1 MRPGLTGGVIL
12 DKKLARIMEPG
23 MKLNFL
29 VLIVFALGTLYFSL
43 WAGAA
48 ELVLVA
54 LVFIFYKKRAKK
66 RSADIR
72 RYVEKLAFQVDD
84 VSKHSLVNFPLP
96 TIILRL
102 DTGEVIWY
110 NDDFIELAGTHGG
123 LFDMHITDAVP
134 GFDTRWIMEGRT
146 VCPFDVEVSG
156 RKYTVY
162 GNVVRSAGDGGGRSL
177 LATLFWVDITEFA
190 ALRDEYE
197 RSRPVVALVML
208 DSYEELY
215 KGMSES
221 EKSILTAS
229 IDKQLSEWTT
239 PTNGI
244 MRRLERDKYLFI
256 FENHNLLD
264 FVQEKFSIIEK
275 MHQIKNSEGIA
286 ATLSIGIG
294 KGEYT
299 LFELYKFASLGLD
312 MALSR
317 GGDQVVIKS
326 KNAFE
331 FYGGGSRELE
341 KRTKVKSRVM
351 ANALRQLIRDSSQ
364 VFIMGHRFS
373 DLDCLGAAA
382 GVCAAVRKCGK
393 PAYII
398 ADDKKTAA
406 RELIE
411 KLRAQ
416 PEYQNHF
423 LTEEE
428 AIVRADGGS
437 LLIVVDTSR
446 PDIVESERLLQT
458 VQRVA
463 VIDHHRRAA
472 NYIENC
478 AISMH
483 EPYASSASELVSELL
498 QYIVSPQDVLHVEA
512 EALLAGIVLDT
523 KSFTVKTGVRTFEA
537 AAYLKQLGADT
548 VEVRKLFSGDLESF
562 IKKCQLISG
571 AEEIAPGVSLSVT
584 DDEVSRA
591 VASQA
596 ADELINLAGISASVV
611 VYGEGKGTSISAR
624 SYGQINVQFVME
636 KLGGGG
642 SMTMAGAQFGDKKP
656 SEVYEQVRQA
666 ILDYL
671 EEAAE
676 RDKNAGVKE

>member
-1 MRPGLTGGVIL
+1 
-12 DKKLARIMEPG
+12 MEPG
-23 MKLNFL
+23 MKLNFV
-29 VLIVFALGTLYFSL
+29 VLIAFALVSLYFSL
-43 WAGAA
+43 WIGAV
-48 ELVLVA
+48 ELAFVA
-54 LVFIFYKKRAKK
+54 FVYFLYRVRAKK
-66 RSADIR
+66 RSVEIR
-72 RYVEKLAFQVDD
+72 RYVENLAFQVDN
-84 VSKHSLVNFPLP
+84 VSKSSLVNFPLP
-96 TIILRL
+96 TTILRL

-110 NDDFIELAGTHGG
+110 NDGFIKMSGAHEG
-123 LFDMHITDAVP
+123 LFDIHISDAVP

-146 VCPFDVEVSG
+146 ACPYDVEVSG

-162 GNVVRSAGDGGGRSL
+162 GNVVRTPGKGGGRSL

-190 ALRDEYE
+190 TLRDEHE

-215 KGMSES
+215 KGLSES
-221 EKSILTAS
+221 EKSILTAA
-229 IDKQLSEWTT
+229 IDKQLSEWTS

-299 LFELYKFASLGLD
+299 LYELYKFASLGLD

-331 FYGGGSRELE
+331 FYGGRSRELE

-364 VFIMGHRFS
+364 VFVMGHRFS
-373 DLDCLGAAA
+373 DLDCIGAAA

-393 PAYII
+393 PVYILV
-398 ADDKKTAA
+398 DEKMTSA
-406 RELIE
+406 RELVE
-411 KLRAQ
+411 RLKAQ
-416 PEYQNHF
+416 PEYQDCF

-428 AIVRADGGS
+428 AIMRADGGS

-446 PDIVESERLLQT
+446 PDIVESEKLLQT

-472 NYIENC
+472 SYIDNC

-498 QYIVSPQDVLHVEA
+498 QYIVSSQDVLRAEA

-562 IKKCQLISG
+562 VKKCQLISG
-571 AEEIAPGVSLSVT
+571 AEQVAPGVSLSVT
-584 DDEVSRA
+584 DDEVERA

-596 ADELINLAGISASVV
+596 ADELINITGIRASFV
-611 VYGEGKGTSISAR
+611 VYGEGRGTSVSAR
-624 SYGQINVQFVME
+624 SYGQVNVQFVME
-636 KLGGGG
+636 KIGGGG
-642 SMTMAGAQFGDKKP
+642 SMTMAGAQFADKKP
-656 SEVYEQVRQA
+656 SEVRELTRQA
-666 ILDYL
+666 ILEYL
-671 EEAAE
+671 QEAAE
-676 RDKNAGVKE
+676 RDKNAAKEI

>member
-1 MRPGLTGGVIL
+1 
-12 DKKLARIMEPG
+12 

-29 VLIVFALGTLYFSL
+29 VLILFALASMYFSL
-43 WAGAA
+43 WVGGT
-48 ELVLVA
+48 ELALVVLVY
-54 LVFIFYKKRAKK
+54 IFYKNRLKK
-66 RSADIR
+66 RSAEIR
-72 RYVEKLAFQVDD
+72 RYVENLAFQVDD

-110 NDDFIELAGTHGG
+110 NEGFIEITGAHEGF
-123 LFDMHITDAVP
+123 FDIHISDAVP

-146 VCPFDVEVSG
+146 VCPYDVSIGE
-156 RKYTVY
+156 RKFMVY
-162 GNVVRSAGDGGGRSL
+162 GNVVRATGKSGARSL
-177 LATLFWVDITEFA
+177 LGTLFWVDITEFA
-190 ALRDEYE
+190 ALRDEHE

-215 KGMSES
+215 KGLSES

-239 PTNGI
+239 PTDGI

-264 FVQEKFSIIEK
+264 FVQDKFSIIEK
-275 MHQIKNSEGIA
+275 MHQIQNSEGIA

-299 LFELYKFASLGLD
+299 LYELYQFASLGLD

-326 KNAFE
+326 KSAFE
-331 FYGGGSRELE
+331 FYGGRSRELE

-364 VFIMGHRFS
+364 VFVMGHRFS
-373 DLDCLGAAA
+373 DLDCIGAAA

-393 PAYII
+393 PFYILV
-398 ADDKKTAA
+398 DESKTAA
-406 RELIE
+406 LSLVQQL
-411 KLRAQ
+411 KQQ
-416 PEYQNHF
+416 PEYHECF
-423 LTEEE
+423 LTEDE
-428 AIVRADGGS
+428 AILRADASS

-446 PDIVESERLLQT
+446 PDIVESEKLLQT

-463 VIDHHRRAA
+463 VVDHHRRAA
-472 NYIENC
+472 SYIENC

-498 QYIVSPQDVLHVEA
+498 QYIVSPQDVTRIEA

-523 KSFTVKTGVRTFEA
+523 KSFTIKTGVRTFEA

-548 VEVRKLFSGDLESF
+548 VEVRKMFSGDLESF
-562 IKKCQLISG
+562 VKKCQLI
-571 AEEIAPGVSLSVT
+571 ADAQEIAPGVSLSST
-584 DDEVSRA
+584 DDQVERA

-596 ADELINLAGISASVV
+596 ADELINLKGIRASIV
-611 VYGEGKGTSISAR
+611 VYGEGEGTSVSAR

-636 KLGGGG
+636 KIGGGG
-642 SMTMAGAQFGDKKP
+642 SMNMAGAQFADKKP
-656 SEVYEQVRQA
+656 SEVREMARQA
-666 ILDYL
+666 VLDYL
-671 EEAAE
+671 AEVAE
-676 RDKNAGVKE
+676 RDKKAAQEG

>member
-1 MRPGLTGGVIL
+1 M
-12 DKKLARIMEPG
+12 
-23 MKLNFL
+23 
-29 VLIVFALGTLYFSL
+29 
-43 WAGAA
+43 
-48 ELVLVA
+48 
-54 LVFIFYKKRAKK
+54 
-66 RSADIR
+66 
-72 RYVEKLAFQVDD
+72 
-84 VSKHSLVNFPLP
+84 
-96 TIILRL
+96 
-102 DTGEVIWY
+102 
-110 NDDFIELAGTHGG
+110 
-123 LFDMHITDAVP
+123 
-134 GFDTRWIMEGRT
+134 
-146 VCPFDVEVSG
+146 
-156 RKYTVY
+156 
-162 GNVVRSAGDGGGRSL
+162 
-177 LATLFWVDITEFA
+177 
-190 ALRDEYE
+190 
-197 RSRPVVALVML
+197 
-208 DSYEELY
+208 
-215 KGMSES
+215 
-221 EKSILTAS
+221 
-229 IDKQLSEWTT
+229 
-239 PTNGI
+239 
-244 MRRLERDKYLFI
+244 
-256 FENHNLLD
+256 
-264 FVQEKFSIIEK
+264 
-275 MHQIKNSEGIA
+275 
-286 ATLSIGIG
+286 
-294 KGEYT
+294 
-299 LFELYKFASLGLD
+299 
-312 MALSR
+312 
-317 GGDQVVIKS
+317 
-326 KNAFE
+326 
-331 FYGGGSRELE
+331 
-341 KRTKVKSRVM
+341 
-351 ANALRQLIRDSSQ
+351 
-364 VFIMGHRFS
+364 
-373 DLDCLGAAA
+373 
-382 GVCAAVRKCGK
+382 
-393 PAYII
+393 
-398 ADDKKTAA
+398 
-406 RELIE
+406 
-411 KLRAQ
+411 
-416 PEYQNHF
+416 
-423 LTEEE
+423 
-428 AIVRADGGS
+428 RADGGS

>member
-1 MRPGLTGGVIL
+1 M

-23 MKLNFL
+23 MKLNFCVL
-29 VLIVFALGTLYFSL
+29 VLFALASMLFSV
-43 WAGAA
+43 WVGAA
-48 ELVLVA
+48 ELVLVV
-54 LVFIFYKKRAKK
+54 LVYVFYKNRTKK
-66 RSADIR
+66 RSAEIR
-72 RYVEKLAFQVDD
+72 RYVENLAFQVDD

-96 TIILRL
+96 TTILRL

-110 NDDFIELAGTHGG
+110 NDGFIEMTGAHEGF
-123 LFDMHITDAVP
+123 FDMHISDAVP
-134 GFDTRWIMEGRT
+134 GFDTRWVMEGRA
-146 VCPFDVEVSG
+146 VCPYDVSVGE
-156 RKYTVY
+156 RKFTVY
-162 GNVVRSAGDGGGRSL
+162 GNVVRAAGKSGARSL

-190 ALRDEYE
+190 RLRDEHE

-208 DSYEELY
+208 DSYEELF
-215 KGMSES
+215 KGLTES
-221 EKSILTAS
+221 EKSMLTAS
-229 IDKQLSEWTT
+229 VDKMLSEWTS

-244 MRRLERDKYLFI
+244 MRRLDRDKYLFI

-264 FVQEKFSIIEK
+264 LVQDKFSIIEK
-275 MHQIKNSEGIA
+275 MHQIQNSEGIA

-299 LFELYKFASLGLD
+299 LYELYQFASLGLD

-331 FYGGGSRELE
+331 FYGGRSRELE

-364 VFIMGHRFS
+364 VFVMGHRFS
-373 DLDCLGAAA
+373 DLDCIGAAA

-393 PAYII
+393 PYYLLVDAE
-398 ADDKKTAA
+398 KTAA
-406 RELIE
+406 LSLVRQM
-411 KLRAQ
+411 KQQ
-416 PEYQNHF
+416 PEYQDSF
-423 LTEEE
+423 LTEDE
-428 AIVRADGGS
+428 AILRADGSS

-446 PDIVESERLLQT
+446 PDIVESEKLLQT

-472 NYIENC
+472 NYIENS

-483 EPYASSASELVSELL
+483 EPYASSASELVAELL
-498 QYIVSPQDVLHVEA
+498 QYIVTPQDVTRLEA
-512 EALLAGIVLDT
+512 EAVLAGIVLDT

-562 IKKCQLISG
+562 VKKCQLIAG
-571 AEEIAPGVSLSVT
+571 AHEFAPGVSLSVT
-584 DDEVSRA
+584 SDEVERA

-596 ADELINLAGISASVV
+596 ADELINLKGIRAAIV
-611 VYGEGKGTSISAR
+611 VYGEGEGTSVSAR

-636 KLGGGG
+636 KIGGGG
-642 SMTMAGAQFGDKKP
+642 SMNMAGAQFADKKP
-656 SEVYEQVRQA
+656 PEVSELVKKAVLEYLAEIEEQ
-666 ILDYL
+666 DKK
-671 EEAAE
+671 AAQE
-676 RDKNAGVKE
+676 GKNGAKGGAR

>member
-1 MRPGLTGGVIL
+1 
-12 DKKLARIMEPG
+12 MEPG
-23 MKLNFL
+23 MKLNFV
-29 VLIVFALGTLYFSL
+29 VLIAFALVSLYFSL
-43 WAGAA
+43 WIGAV
-48 ELVLVA
+48 ELAFVA
-54 LVFIFYKKRAKK
+54 FVYFLYRVRAKK
-66 RSADIR
+66 RSVEIR
-72 RYVEKLAFQVDD
+72 RYVENLAFQVDN
-84 VSKHSLVNFPLP
+84 VSKSSLVNFPLP
-96 TIILRL
+96 TTILRL

-110 NDDFIELAGTHGG
+110 NDGFIKMSGAHEG
-123 LFDMHITDAVP
+123 LFDIHISDAVP

-146 VCPFDVEVSG
+146 ACPYDVEVSG

-162 GNVVRSAGDGGGRSL
+162 GNVVRTPGKGGGRSL

-190 ALRDEYE
+190 TLRDEHE

-215 KGMSES
+215 KGLSES
-221 EKSILTAS
+221 EKSILTAA
-229 IDKQLSEWTT
+229 IDKQLSEWTS

-299 LFELYKFASLGLD
+299 LYELYKFASLGLD

-331 FYGGGSRELE
+331 FYGGRSRELE

-364 VFIMGHRFS
+364 VFVMGHRFS
-373 DLDCLGAAA
+373 DLDCIGAAA

-393 PAYII
+393 PVYILV
-398 ADDKKTAA
+398 DEKMTSA
-406 RELIE
+406 RELVE
-411 KLRAQ
+411 RLKAQ
-416 PEYQNHF
+416 PEYQDCF

-428 AIVRADGGS
+428 AIMRADGGS

-472 NYIENC
+472 SYIDNC

-498 QYIVSPQDVLHVEA
+498 QYIVSSQDVLRAEA

-562 IKKCQLISG
+562 VKKCQLISG
-571 AEEIAPGVSLSVT
+571 AEQVAPGVSLSVT
-584 DDEVSRA
+584 DDEVERA

-596 ADELINLAGISASVV
+596 ADELINITGIRASFV
-611 VYGEGKGTSISAR
+611 VYGEGRGTSVSAR
-624 SYGQINVQFVME
+624 SYGQVNVQFVME
-636 KLGGGG
+636 KIGGGG
-642 SMTMAGAQFGDKKP
+642 SMTMAGAQFADKKP
-656 SEVYEQVRQA
+656 SEVRELTRQA
-666 ILDYL
+666 ILEYL
-671 EEAAE
+671 QEAAE
-676 RDKNAGVKE
+676 RDKNAAKEI